1 MRHLLIALLCSA
13 ALFAQ
18 DSFQVRVLGHGQPMI
33 LIPGLSSDGPG
44 TWDSTVARY
53 KDRFECHV
61 ITLAGFV
68 GVPYVEPPTGMTMM
82 AKVREDLAAYIK
94 AHELS
99 KPVIVGHSLG
109 GYAVMDFASHY
120 PEVASKLIIVDTY
133 PFTMGVDPEM
143 TPAKAKELAPQIRDA
158 IRSQTK
164 EAGEAYVKAGSATN
178 EMVTSEA
185 GKKRLIEWALDSD
198 LRATADALGDMLGA
212 DLRDDVGKIR
222 VPTMVLAAW
231 RGSEGVGANH
241 EIVDKNMHDQFRKLE
256 GVQIKI
262 VDTARHFI
270 MWDDPEWM
278 FGHFDAFLG
287 AK

>member
-1 MRHLLIALLCSA
+1 MKYLRIALAFSA
-13 ALFAQ
+13 TLFAQ
-18 DSFQVRVLGHGQPMI
+18 DSFQVRVTGNGQPMI

-68 GVPYVEPPTGMTMM
+68 GVPYVEPPKGMTMM
-82 AKVREDLAAYIK
+82 AKVREDLAAYINAK
-94 AHELS
+94 KLV

-120 PEVASKLIIVDTY
+120 PDVASKLIIVDTY

-158 IRSQTK
+158 IRAQTK
-164 EAGEAYVKAGSATN
+164 QAGEAYVKDGSATN
-178 EMVTSEA
+178 EMVTSQE
-185 GKKRLIEWALDSD
+185 GKNRLIEWALDSD
-198 LRATADALGDMLGA
+198 MRATADALFDMLGA
-212 DLRDDVGKIR
+212 DLRDDVGKIK

-231 RGSEGVGANH
+231 KGSETVGANH
-241 EIVDKNMHDQFRKLE
+241 EIVDKNMHDQFRKLQ
-256 GVQIKI
+256 GVRIEV

-270 MWDDPEWM
+270 MWDDPQWM
-278 FGHFDAFLG
+278 FGHFDSFLG
-287 AK
+287 VK